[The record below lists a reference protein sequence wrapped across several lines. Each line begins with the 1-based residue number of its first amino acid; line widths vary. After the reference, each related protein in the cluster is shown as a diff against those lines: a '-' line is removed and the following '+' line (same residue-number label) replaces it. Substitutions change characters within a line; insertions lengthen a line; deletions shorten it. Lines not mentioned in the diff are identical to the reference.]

1 VTTPHD
7 DVSVRVSG
15 EGETHLTLHI
25 GAREVYDAVQMLR
38 ADVARAVDTVTGIAA
53 TLQDHEDRLRAN
65 ERTLARIK
73 YGWPVTLVLGLA
85 GTIATALLK

>member
-1 VTTPHD
+1 VEAPHD

-38 ADVARAVDTVTGIAA
+38 ADVARAVESVTGLAD
-53 TLQDHEDRLRAN
+53 TLRDHEDRLRAN
-65 ERTLARIK
+65 ERTLARLK
-73 YGWPVTLVLGLA
+73 YGWPVTLILGLA
-85 GTIATALLK
+85 GTIATALLR